1 MIEGVY
7 KMGDYIWYVIIASTS
22 IYLIVRLFI
31 HLLEF
36 SMFLKIKEALLKEL
50 YNLLSN
56 FDDNY
61 DMDLSEILK
70 SLYKKVDSIKG
81 RKYVDKIDLRYGDS
95 NNIILTLI
103 MDNGNSKP
111 RFDFNVKLGDII
123 NIEELK

>member
-1 MIEGVY
+1 
-7 KMGDYIWYVIIASTS
+7 MGDYIWYVIIASTS
-22 IYLIVRLFI
+22 IYLMVRLFI

-81 RKYVDKIDLRYGDS
+81 RKYVEKIDLRYGDS